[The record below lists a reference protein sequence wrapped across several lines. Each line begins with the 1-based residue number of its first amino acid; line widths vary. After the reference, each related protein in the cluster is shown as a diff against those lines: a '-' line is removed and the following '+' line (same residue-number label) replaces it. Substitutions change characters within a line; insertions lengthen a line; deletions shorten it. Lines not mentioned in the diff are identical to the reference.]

1 MRFSLRNTVHS
12 VTMQRCAWCN
22 KQAPVKEL
30 HQCSAGKEVQYCN
43 KTCQR
48 AHWKQ
53 SHKLVCKA
61 ACKHGHKCSCTT
73 VAESTAEAKAGIES
87 LQDKARQLLQTQF
100 RVESY
105 KTEYPNLKA
114 RFSREKLDLDNLGL
128 NACLLTYESAL
139 ANVNAGTIKGHRG
152 ALITVWDENVTT
164 CRLSGSKYLGVEI
177 SFMYE
182 KDIKSFTDEHTTVRS
197 VLASF
202 NPNREIL
209 TGAVVKTDEA
219 TKFCLTTFT
228 F

>member
-1 MRFSLRNTVHS
+1 MS
-12 VTMQRCAWCN
+12 RCAWCN
-22 KQAPVKEL
+22 KQAPLSEL
-30 HQCSAGKEVQYCN
+30 QQCSACKEVMYCN

-61 ACKHGHKCSCTT
+61 ACKHGHGCSCTT
-73 VAESTAEAKAGIES
+73 IAKTRAEAKAGTES
-87 LQDKARQLLQTQF
+87 LQDKARQLLQTRF

-105 KTEYPNLKA
+105 KTEYLNLKA
-114 RFSREKLDLDNLGL
+114 RFRREKLDLDNIGL
-128 NACLLTYESAL
+128 NACLLTFEGAM
-139 ANVNAGTIKGHRG
+139 ANVNAGTLKGHRG
-152 ALITVWDENVTT
+152 ALITVWDTNVTT
-164 CRLSGSKYLGVEI
+164 RRLSGSKDLGVEI

-182 KDIKSFTDEHTTVRS
+182 KDIKSFTDEHTTVRA

-209 TGAVVKTDEA
+209 TGAVVKTNKA